1 MSLPLDVSGF
11 VSVVACILSDLP
23 QSPEVDGERMEIT
36 MDDAVTSFI
45 KRTQGSS
52 MIVTG
57 WVVVASTAEGA
68 IKGEPLGFTMLGSAG
83 LAEHVK
89 LGLLMSAANL
99 IESEQLRER
108 LGLPKPPEPPPF

>member
-1 MSLPLDVSGF
+1 
-11 VSVVACILSDLP
+11 
-23 QSPEVDGERMEIT
+23 

-52 MIVTG
+52 LIVTG

-68 IKGEPLGFTMLGSAG
+68 IKGE
-83 LAEHVK
+83 
-89 LGLLMSAANL
+89 
-99 IESEQLRER
+99 QLRGR

>member
-1 MSLPLDVSGF
+1 
-11 VSVVACILSDLP
+11 
-23 QSPEVDGERMEIT
+23 

-52 MIVTG
+52 LIVTG

-99 IESEQLRER
+99 IEGEQLRER
-108 LGLPKPPEPPPF
+108 LGLPKPPRYRPSSLYSRKSLSLAVRMKSTTRRST